1 MADNYEKET
10 GSRNPG
16 IHGNLYESYRFEI
29 ENVWRRQ
36 TMLTAFAGMFFV
48 GYGILVLRM
57 VDNYGIAGKIPQTII
72 FNELVCGLSLLAIVF
87 STLWITMA
95 KGSKGWQEV
104 YEMKIKKYEKES
116 TSGDDHPY
124 RLGENTKGKDF
135 NDSLLSTAAGR
146 YSVSRINIVIGIVQ
160 LVVWTLILLSHLM
173 LFPVI
178 VCDAGESVFFWLNT
192 VVLYLLIAILAV
204 ASVKLSMRSTALGK
218 PYKKRKKKK
227 VENNDG
233 KKND

>member
-1 MADNYEKET
+1 M
-10 GSRNPG
+10 
-16 IHGNLYESYRFEI
+16 
-29 ENVWRRQ
+29 
-36 TMLTAFAGMFFV
+36 
-48 GYGILVLRM
+48 
-57 VDNYGIAGKIPQTII
+57 
-72 FNELVCGLSLLAIVF
+72 
-87 STLWITMA
+87 
-95 KGSKGWQEV
+95 
-104 YEMKIKKYEKES
+104 
-116 TSGDDHPY
+116 
-124 RLGENTKGKDF
+124 ENTKGKNF

-204 ASVKLSMRSTALGK
+204 ASAKLSMRSTALGK

-227 VENNDG
+227 VENNDE

>member
-57 VDNYGIAGKIPQTII
+57 IDNYGIADKIPQTII

-104 YEMKIKKYEKES
+104 YEVKIKEYEKAR
-116 TSGDDHPY
+116 TSGE
-124 RLGENTKGKDF
+124 R
-135 NDSLLSTAAGR
+135 
-146 YSVSRINIVIGIVQ
+146 
-160 LVVWTLILLSHLM
+160 
-173 LFPVI
+173 
-178 VCDAGESVFFWLNT
+178 
-192 VVLYLLIAILAV
+192 
-204 ASVKLSMRSTALGK
+204 
-218 PYKKRKKKK
+218 
-227 VENNDG
+227 
-233 KKND
+233 

>member
-57 VDNYGIAGKIPQTII
+57 IDNYGITEKIPQTII
-72 FNELVCGLSLLAIVF
+72 FNELVCGLSRLAIVF

-124 RLGENTKGKDF
+124 RLGENTEGKKF

-146 YSVSRINIVIGIVQ
+146 YSVSRINIVTGIVQ
-160 LVVWTLILLSHLM
+160 LVVWTLILLSHLI

-178 VCDAGESVFFWLNT
+178 VCGAGESVFFWLNT

-204 ASVKLSMRSTALGK
+204 ASAKLSMRSTALGNPYEK
-218 PYKKRKKKK
+218 PEE
-227 VENNDG
+227 ENNG
-233 KKND
+233 EKKND